1 MFIGIDVR
9 HEFADDWHRFV
20 NTTADNTELKLS
32 ISKDMLPFFA
42 ANKNV
47 EASELSISATKKDAA
62 DRNGIPFNSGQTL
75 AGDKTQP
82 KNINLFIATI
92 PDLNT
97 DITETNDL
105 NYSIQMVKMDAIAL
119 ESMFVMVKYRLTHL

>member
-9 HEFADDWHRFV
+9 HEFADDRHRFV

-47 EASELSISATKKDAA
+47 EASELSIYATKKDAA

-75 AGDKTQP
+75 ARD
-82 KNINLFIATI
+82 
-92 PDLNT
+92 
-97 DITETNDL
+97 